1 MKIKVSVPATS
12 ANIGSGFDALGLAVT
27 LYNTVTFEESEVLDI
42 SSADGTRIPRGES
55 NLVYRSAKGLF
66 EKVGKQIPPLKITQT
81 NPIPMARG
89 LGSSSA
95 CIIAGLLGANRMLG
109 DVLNT
114 QELLT
119 LATSIEGHPDNVA
132 PALLGG
138 LTSSVFEKV
147 GKQIPPLKITQ
158 TNPIPMARGLG
169 SSSACII
176 AGLLGANR
184 MLGDVLN
191 TQELLT
197 LATSIEGHP
206 DNVAPA
212 LLGGLTS
219 SVFEDGVV
227 YSVKRD
233 VDESLCFAAI
243 VPDYKLLT
251 EAARAALPKEVTH
264 KDAVYNLSRAAL
276 IPAAFCEGRHD
287 LLAIATEDK
296 LHQPYRMPL
305 MPGSKEVFDM
315 ARLCGAK
322 AVYVSGAGSTVM
334 AVAEKANA
342 EKFYS
347 KLEKGLELLEGLDG
361 CEAFTLLRLDADNTG
376 ATVE

>member
-27 LYNTVTFEESEVLDI
+27 LYNTVTFEESDHLDI
-42 SSADGTRIPRGES
+42 SAADGTRIPRGET

-66 EKVGKQIPPLKITQT
+66 DKVGKTMPPLKLVQT
-81 NPIPMARG
+81 NAIPMARG

-119 LATSIEGHPDNVA
+119 LATAIEGHPDNVA

-138 LTSSVFEKV
+138 L
-147 GKQIPPLKITQ
+147 
-158 TNPIPMARGLG
+158 A
-169 SSSACII
+169 
-176 AGLLGANR
+176 
-184 MLGDVLN
+184 
-191 TQELLT
+191 
-197 LATSIEGHP
+197 
-206 DNVAPA
+206 
-212 LLGGLTS
+212 S

-251 EAARAALPKEVTH
+251 EAA
-264 KDAVYNLSRAAL
+264 RAAL

>member
-12 ANIGSGFDALGLAVT
+12 ANVGSGFDALGLAVT
-27 LYNTVTFEESEVLDI
+27 LYNTVTFEESDRLDI
-42 SSADGTRIPRGES
+42 SAADGTRIPRNES

-66 EKVGKQIPPLKITQT
+66 DKVGKKIPPLKIVQT

-119 LATSIEGHPDNVA
+119 LATA
-132 PALLGG
+132 
-138 LTSSVFEKV
+138 
-147 GKQIPPLKITQ
+147 
-158 TNPIPMARGLG
+158 
-169 SSSACII
+169 
-176 AGLLGANR
+176 
-184 MLGDVLN
+184 
-191 TQELLT
+191 
-197 LATSIEGHP
+197 IEGHP

-233 VDESLCFAAI
+233 VDQSLCFAAI

-251 EAARAALPKEVTH
+251 EAARAALPKQVAH

-276 IPAAFCEGRHD
+276 VPAAFCEGRHD
-287 LLAIATEDK
+287 LLGIATEDK

-305 MPGSKEVFDM
+305 MPGS
-315 ARLCGAK
+315 RAK

-334 AVAEKANA
+334 AVAERA
-342 EKFYS
+342 EAERFYAG
-347 KLEKGLELLEGLDG
+347 LRAGLETLEGLDG
-361 CEAFTLLRLDADNTG
+361 CEAFTLLELDADNTG

>member
-12 ANIGSGFDALGLAVT
+12 ANVGSGFDALGLAVT
-27 LYNTVTFEESEVLDI
+27 LYNTVTFEESDRLDI
-42 SSADGTRIPRGES
+42 SAADGTRIPRNES

-66 EKVGKQIPPLKITQT
+66 DKVGKKIPPLKIVQT

-119 LATSIEGHPDNVA
+119 LATA
-132 PALLGG
+132 
-138 LTSSVFEKV
+138 
-147 GKQIPPLKITQ
+147 
-158 TNPIPMARGLG
+158 
-169 SSSACII
+169 
-176 AGLLGANR
+176 
-184 MLGDVLN
+184 
-191 TQELLT
+191 
-197 LATSIEGHP
+197 IEGHP

-233 VDESLCFAAI
+233 VDQSLCFAAI

-251 EAARAALPKEVTH
+251 EAARAALPKQVAH

-276 IPAAFCEGRHD
+276 VPAAFCEGRHY
-287 LLAIATEDK
+287 LLGIATEDK

-305 MPGSKEVFDM
+305 MPGSREVFGL
-315 ARLCGAK
+315 AKQCGAK

-334 AVAEKANA
+334 AVAERPEA
-342 EKFYS
+342 ERFYAG
-347 KLEKGLELLEGLDG
+347 LRAGLETLEGLDG
-361 CEAFTLLRLDADNTG
+361 CEAFTLLELDADNTG

>member
-12 ANIGSGFDALGLAVT
+12 ANVGSGFDALGLAVT
-27 LYNTVTFEESEVLDI
+27 LYNTATFEESDVLDI
-42 SSADGTRIPRGES
+42 SAADGTRIPRGES
-55 NLVYRSAKGLF
+55 NLIYRSAKTLF
-66 EKVGKQIPPLKITQT
+66 DRVGKKMPPLRIVQT

-109 DVLNT
+109 DVLDK

-119 LATSIEGHPDNVA
+119 LATA
-132 PALLGG
+132 
-138 LTSSVFEKV
+138 
-147 GKQIPPLKITQ
+147 
-158 TNPIPMARGLG
+158 
-169 SSSACII
+169 
-176 AGLLGANR
+176 
-184 MLGDVLN
+184 
-191 TQELLT
+191 
-197 LATSIEGHP
+197 IEGHP

-219 SVFEDGVV
+219 SVFEDGQV

-233 VDESLCFAAI
+233 VDQSLCFAAF

-251 EAARAALPKEVTH
+251 EAARAALPREVPH
-264 KDAVYNLSRAAL
+264 RDAVYNLSRAAL
-276 IPAAFCEGRHD
+276 VPAAFCEGRHD
-287 LLAIATEDK
+287 LLPIATGDR
-296 LHQPYRMPL
+296 LHQPYRLPL
-305 MPGSKEVFDM
+305 MPGAKEVFAIAKEHG
-315 ARLCGAK
+315 AR

-334 AVAEKANA
+334 AVAERAGAAAFYDGVEKA
-342 EKFYS
+342 
-347 KLEKGLELLEGLDG
+347 LESLEGLDG

>member
-12 ANIGSGFDALGLAVT
+12 ANVGSGFDALGLAVT
-27 LYNTVTFEESEVLDI
+27 LYNTVTFEDSEVLEI
-42 SSADGTRIPRGES
+42 SASDGTRIPRGES

-119 LATSIEGHPDNVA
+119 LATA
-132 PALLGG
+132 
-138 LTSSVFEKV
+138 
-147 GKQIPPLKITQ
+147 
-158 TNPIPMARGLG
+158 
-169 SSSACII
+169 
-176 AGLLGANR
+176 
-184 MLGDVLN
+184 
-191 TQELLT
+191 
-197 LATSIEGHP
+197 IEGHP

-219 SVFEDGVV
+219 SVFEDGKV
-227 YSVKRD
+227 YSVKRN
-233 VDESLCFAAI
+233 VDESLCFAAV

-251 EAARAALPKEVTH
+251 EAARAALPKEVSH

-276 IPAAFCEGRHD
+276 VPAAFCEGRHD

-296 LHQPYRMPL
+296 LHQQYRMPL
-305 MPGSKEVFDM
+305 MPGSREVFDWRGCAAQRPCM
-315 ARLCGAK
+315 CPVQAARSWLWQKRPRPKSFIPSWKRVWSCWKVWTDVKHLHCCSWMPITPARLWNDK
-322 AVYVSGAGSTVM
+322 RVREV
-334 AVAEKANA
+334 
-342 EKFYS
+342 
-347 KLEKGLELLEGLDG
+347 
-361 CEAFTLLRLDADNTG
+361 
-376 ATVE
+376 

>member
-138 LTSSVFEKV
+138 LTSSVFEDGKV
-147 GKQIPPLKITQ
+147 YET
-158 TNPIPMARGLG
+158 
-169 SSSACII
+169 
-176 AGLLGANR
+176 
-184 MLGDVLN
+184 
-191 TQELLT
+191 
-197 LATSIEGHP
+197 
-206 DNVAPA
+206 
-212 LLGGLTS
+212 
-219 SVFEDGVV
+219 
-227 YSVKRD
+227 
-233 VDESLCFAAI
+233 LCFAAI

-251 EAARAALPKEVTH
+251 EAARAALPKEVSH

-276 IPAAFCEGRHD
+276 VPAAFCEGRHD

-334 AVAEKANA
+334 AVAEKAEA